1 MLVPMADGT
10 LMAWDMQGGRQAG
23 VHAMDPESI
32 LIDLAHVNGTRSL
45 MGLTG
50 KVAVIR

>member
-1 MLVPMADGT
+1 MLVPLADGM
-10 LMAWDMQGGRQAG
+10 LMAWDMQSGRQAG
-23 VHAMDPESI
+23 MHTMDPESV

-50 KVAVIR
+50 KVSVIR

>member
-1 MLVPMADGT
+1 MG
-10 LMAWDMQGGRQAG
+10 WDMEKDEQAG
-23 VHAMDPESI
+23 SYDSDPETI